1 MGKGD
6 KLPFIGGGGEV
17 PLFVAKF
24 HIHQFYTVSGSQQV
38 VIITAAAC
46 TLQRQRHDSRR
57 GEESSSRGLALIISR
72 PLVVL

>member
-24 HIHQFYTVSGSQQV
+24 HIHQFYTVSGFSAL
-38 VIITAAAC
+38 IITAAGC
-46 TLQRQRHDSRR
+46 TLLCQRQDSRR